1 MVTEESIPL
10 ACNVCGRSLGLLS
23 PTLGDGSDPSYR
35 TYSCVPSEEPPSL
48 YVPAR
53 QYHSDRLFPTLNDR
67 EQPSCQSGARAPTAA
82 CSSPAS
88 WCLTHC
94 RGRERKFTVGAGAHW
109 NGRRD
114 RGGGWWRFNTEG
126 RDDVLRRPKAG
137 RKRKGR
143 DSRRLCY
150 NAEGGSFFGF
160 EDGLSHGLLQE
171 LLQMLTILLL
181 VHDRNEII
189 GRRRLLFRVRFHRCG
204 FTASVAD
211 LSYPRYSL
219 WLRVYFVVE

>member
-67 EQPSCQSGARAPTAA
+67 EQPSCQSGAHAPTAA

-94 RGRERKFTVGAGAHW
+94 RGRNDAGNGDDDGVETIERLALRVGLARLLAASMLVGFW
-109 NGRRD
+109 RRD
-114 RGGGWWRFNTEG
+114 DDDDDETRLALRG
-126 RDDVLRRPKAG
+126 
-137 RKRKGR
+137 
-143 DSRRLCY
+143 RL
-150 NAEGGSFFGF
+150 
-160 EDGLSHGLLQE
+160 
-171 LLQMLTILLL
+171 I
-181 VHDRNEII
+181 
-189 GRRRLLFRVRFHRCG
+189 
-204 FTASVAD
+204 
-211 LSYPRYSL
+211 
-219 WLRVYFVVE
+219 